1 MDLDRLLRVQQRF
14 ADVTRQRDKA
24 RIEFNRNLAN
34 WDYVRGIWTA
44 DGFATDPPA
53 PAPADAE
60 EQTAEHVSRSRPSS
74 E

>member
-1 MDLDRLLRVQQRF
+1 MDLDLLLRVQQRF

-24 RIEFNRNLAN
+24 CIEFNRNLAN

-53 PAPADAE
+53 PAPAPAPADAE
-60 EQTAEHVSRSRPSS
+60 EQTAE
-74 E
+74 